1 MVMVDR
7 YVNVNNESFWVAA
20 LRSLSQEFSNHGC
33 VAGFVRFHPLLDN
46 YRKFDSIGKVI
57 FDRKT
62 IAMDLSL
69 DEMTLDER
77 NSYQRTVMS
86 LKKVTGMD

>member
-1 MVMVDR
+1 M
-7 YVNVNNESFWVAA
+7 NNESFWVAA

-69 DEMTLDER
+69 DENDIWMNEIHTKNR
-77 NSYQRTVMS
+77 NVI
-86 LKKVTGMD
+86 KKVTGMD